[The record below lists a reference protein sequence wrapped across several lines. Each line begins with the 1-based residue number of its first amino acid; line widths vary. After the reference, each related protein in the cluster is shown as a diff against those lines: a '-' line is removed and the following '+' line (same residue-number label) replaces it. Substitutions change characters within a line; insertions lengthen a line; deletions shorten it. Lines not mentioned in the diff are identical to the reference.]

1 MFEVIDSSGERV
13 YVPKEDISQYINIF
27 ESSINDFIKNDSRDV
42 IVDLKS
48 LQFIDSLTLAALI
61 RFRRKL
67 SLEGRSLKVVN
78 YNDNILR
85 VIELSGLDEFL
96 LG

>member
-1 MFEVIDSSGERV
+1 MFDVIDSASERI
-13 YVPKEDISQYINIF
+13 YIPKDDISQYLKIF
-27 ESSINDFIKNDSRDV
+27 ESDINEFIKNDSRD
-42 IVDLKS
+42 IIFDFNS
-48 LQFIDSLTLAALI
+48 LHFIDSLTLAALI

-67 SLEGRSLKVVN
+67 SLEGRSLKVIN

-85 VIELSGLDEFL
+85 VIELSGLDDFL

>member
-1 MFEVIDSSGERV
+1 MFEIVESANERI
-13 YVPKEDISQYINIF
+13 YTPKDDISQYLSLF
-27 ESSINDFIKNDSRDV
+27 ESSINEFIKSDSRD
-42 IVDLKS
+42 IVVDMES
-48 LQFIDSLTLAALI
+48 LQLIDSLTLAALI

-67 SLEGRSLKVVN
+67 SQEGRTLKLLN
-78 YNDNILR
+78 YNDTILR

>member
-1 MFEVIDSSGERV
+1 MFEVIESTSERV
-13 YVPKEDISQYINIF
+13 YLPKDDISQYLNIF
-27 ESSINDFIKNDSRDV
+27 ESSINEFIKSDSRD
-42 IVDLKS
+42 IVVDMKS
-48 LQFIDSLTLAALI
+48 LDYIDSLTLAALI

-67 SLEGRSLKVVN
+67 SLEGRTLKLLN
-78 YNDNILR
+78 YNENVLR

>member
-1 MFEVIDSSGERV
+1 MFEVIESATDRI
-13 YVPKEDISQYINIF
+13 YAPKEDISQYLKIF
-27 ESSINDFIKNDSRDV
+27 ESSINDFIKNDSRDI

-67 SLEGRSLKVVN
+67 SLEGRSLKVIN

-85 VIELSGLDEFL
+85 VIELSGLDDFL

>member
-1 MFEVIDSSGERV
+1 MFDVAESANEKTYIL
-13 YVPKEDISQYINIF
+13 KEDISSYLNNF
-27 ESSINDFIKNDSRDV
+27 ELSVNDFIRNDSRDLV
-42 IVDLKS
+42 ID
-48 LQFIDSLTLAALI
+48 FEHIGIIDSLTLAALI

-67 SLEGRSLKVVN
+67 SLEGRIIKLVN

>member
-1 MFEVIDSSGERV
+1 MFEVIESTNERV
-13 YVPKEDISQYINIF
+13 YLPTGDISQYLNIF
-27 ESSINDFIKNDSRDV
+27 ESNINEFIKSDSRD
-42 IVDLKS
+42 IVLDMKS
-48 LQFIDSLTLAALI
+48 LHNIDSLTLAALI

-67 SLEGRSLKVVN
+67 SLEGRTIKLLN

>member
-1 MFEVIDSSGERV
+1 MFEVIESANDRT
-13 YVPKEDISQYINIF
+13 YVPKENISQYLSIF
-27 ESSINDFIKNDSRDV
+27 ESSINEFIKSDSRDIV
-42 IVDLKS
+42 VDLKS

-67 SLEGRSLKVVN
+67 SLEGRSLKVIN

-85 VIELSGLDEFL
+85 VIELSGLDDFL